1 MYSAKYCGEG
11 LRVVIINEKQRL
23 LLIYSST
30 IKCMWHADVYLCVF
44 VYGLQ
49 PCSLRNVIEIREI
62 TSTTSQNVLE
72 RAVSRSP
79 VCLFKPNW

>member
-1 MYSAKYCGEG
+1 MQN
-11 LRVVIINEKQRL
+11 I
-23 LLIYSST
+23 
-30 IKCMWHADVYLCVF
+30 YLCVF
-44 VYGLQ
+44 VHGLQ